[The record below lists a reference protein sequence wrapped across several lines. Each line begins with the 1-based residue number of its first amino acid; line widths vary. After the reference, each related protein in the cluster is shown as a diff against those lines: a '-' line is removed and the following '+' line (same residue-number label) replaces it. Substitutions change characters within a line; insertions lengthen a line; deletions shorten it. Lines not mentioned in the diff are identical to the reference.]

1 MKAVM
6 TNRNTGHRGLRAG
19 RAAEFTRVMAPRL
32 GAAPTVANGRRPRA
46 TPTYGAIWRHAAVAR
61 GFCVLS
67 ARIEPA
73 F

>member
-32 GAAPTVANGRRPRA
+32 GAAPTVANGAATGDADLRRHMAPCGR
-46 TPTYGAIWRHAAVAR
+46 RK
-61 GFCVLS
+61 GFLCPLC
-67 ARIEPA
+67 AH
-73 F
+73 